1 MNSMTQF
8 KILDCTL
15 RDGGYYTDWQF
26 KTGLVKKLVKSL
38 DANGVDIIE
47 MGYKSPVKGGPYRK
61 CNDGFISSIIDFKIK
76 SKLCFMIDVK
86 DYVKDNEVNFDLL
99 EDIIRDKK
107 LSPFSVCRIAA
118 KYSEI
123 QYLPELCKYID
134 DKGYDVI
141 CNLMGVSLLSSKE
154 IGEFVELTYDGPSIA
169 LYVADSYGSLYPS
182 DVVKI
187 FKGGGIN
194 GIHTHDNLGLA
205 FANCISSL
213 DHGAKFVDGTLLG
226 MGRGVGNVRTEQLLT
241 YRQDITSDL
250 LDCIDEF
257 SLLKEKY
264 KWGHNTLY
272 MMAGKNHTHPLYVQ
286 DLNQSNLSNAD
297 LLGAM
302 KELKSKSSYLPDKL
316 SKLKK
321 QRTVVVIPARYK
333 SSRFPGKPLA
343 KINGKEMILH
353 VAEKAELAVGKENVY
368 IATEN
373 EKIALVCKT
382 AGYNIVI
389 TSDNCLTGTDRVAE
403 AAKEIEADIFINVQG
418 DEPMV
423 DPNDIIRVIKTKK
436 DNPKSVINCM
446 SKLHKDECPTDK
458 KIPKVIFDLNDNL
471 IYSSRNPIPGKKEG
485 DSTIAYKQVAIYAF
499 SKAQLNNFS
508 QDKKTPLENE
518 EDIEINRFI
527 EKGIPV
533 KMIRVIKVSY
543 AVDYLEDIA
552 IVERELR

>member
-1 MNSMTQF
+1 MTQF

-123 QYLPELCKYID
+123 QYLPELCKYIN
-134 DKGYDVI
+134 DKGYGVI
-141 CNLMGVSLLSSKE
+141 CNLMGVSLLSSEE

-368 IATEN
+368 VATEN

-403 AAKEIEADIFINVQG
+403 AAKEIDADIFINVQG

-458 KIPKVIFDLNDNL
+458 KIPKVIFDLEDNL

-499 SKAQLNNFS
+499 SKSQLNKFS

-533 KMIRVIKVSY
+533 KMLRVTKVSY
-543 AVDYLEDIA
+543 AVDYLEDIK